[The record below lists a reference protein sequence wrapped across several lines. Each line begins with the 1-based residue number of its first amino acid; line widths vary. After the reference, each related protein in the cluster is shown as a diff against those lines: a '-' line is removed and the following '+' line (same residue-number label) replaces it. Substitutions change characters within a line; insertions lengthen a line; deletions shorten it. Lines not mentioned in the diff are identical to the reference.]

1 MVNYVKNK
9 KNDLINI
16 QEVHLRNNNQIFI
29 NGLENDINGIAYVN
43 SSHSQHGVMTLIRN
57 DILNFKTTQINN
69 GIDDFKNKFL
79 FIQIQTDEI
88 VNVTDTI
95 TRTVISNINSNKKI
109 KGILYQIIRQKSKL
123 HSILMTKH

>member
-1 MVNYVKNK
+1 
-9 KNDLINI
+9 
-16 QEVHLRNNNQIFI
+16 
-29 NGLENDINGIAYVN
+29 
-43 SSHSQHGVMTLIRN
+43 MTLIRN
-57 DILNFKTTQINN
+57 DILNFITTQINN

-109 KGILYQIIRQKSKL
+109 KGILYHYKTEIKTTQYTDDTTLIIKQES
-123 HSILMTKH
+123 